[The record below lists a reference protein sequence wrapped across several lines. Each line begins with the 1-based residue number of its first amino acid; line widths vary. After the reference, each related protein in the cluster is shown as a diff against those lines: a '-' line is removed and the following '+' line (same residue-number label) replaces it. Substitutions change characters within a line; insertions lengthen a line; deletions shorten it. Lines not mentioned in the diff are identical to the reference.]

1 MATPTSTH
9 WDGISLEILRSALL
23 SSCEEVLAALVRS
36 GHSPSLKERR
46 DCSVS
51 IYSAAGEMVV
61 QAEHIPV
68 HLGVMA
74 RAMRAVLAQFPPDQ
88 MSPGD
93 CFVTNDP
100 YEGFSNHLPDLMV
113 SGPVFAHGELVGFV
127 ASLAHHS
134 DVGGMAPRSMSAEA
148 TEIYQE
154 GLRLPPVQLA
164 RGGVVDSG
172 LMRVIACNSRT
183 PSEIEADVQAQIAGV
198 RLAQRRMDEIATRH
212 DAASYRAGLDL
223 LLERSERA
231 MRARLR
237 ALPDGEWTGTSIAED
252 GANEYPI
259 HVRVTLRG
267 DELSIDFAGSA
278 PQSRGPYNAALAN
291 TQATVLTVVR
301 NLLGSDVPPNAGLYR
316 PINMTVPEGSILH
329 PRHPAAVAA
338 TTQVSYHTYEALM
351 RAFEPLAPDAVIAD
365 CGAGGVFSW
374 GGVNPRTGRLYAY
387 GEAIGGGLGASA
399 LLDGEHAVMPPVANL
414 RDTPTEALEML
425 LPVRIDRY
433 ELVRDSGGAG
443 EHSGGMG
450 IRRAIRML
458 APATWSVQLSM
469 SRCAPRGLHGGLEGS
484 LTTCTLIRADGE
496 RIPIR
501 QFTTFVAQADDVV
514 IIETAGGA
522 GYGSPPRSDG
532 EQVTAVLAEAGGR
545 AEAR

>member
-1 MATPTSTH
+1 MATSSSEA

-23 SSCEEVLAALVRS
+23 STCEEVLAALVRS

-51 IYSAAGEMVV
+51 VYSADGEMVV

-74 RAMRAVLAQFPPDQ
+74 RAMRAVLERFPPEG
-88 MSPGD
+88 MAPGD
-93 CFVTNDP
+93 GFVTNDP

-113 SGPVFAHGELVGFV
+113 SGPLFADGELVGFA

-134 DVGGMAPRSMSAEA
+134 DVGGMAPRSMSATA

-154 GLRLPPVQLA
+154 GIRLPPVQLVH
-164 RGGVVDSG
+164 GGRIDDG

-183 PSEIEADVQAQIAGV
+183 PSELEADLQAQIAGV
-198 RLAQRRMDEIATRH
+198 RLAQRRVDEIALRYDPAT
-212 DAASYRAGLDL
+212 YREGLDL
-223 LLERSERA
+223 LMERSEQA

-237 ALPDGEWTGTSIAED
+237 ALPDGEWTGTSVAED
-252 GANEYPI
+252 GENEYQI
-259 HVRVTLRG
+259 HARVALRG
-267 DELSIDFAGSA
+267 DELEVDFAGSA

-301 NLLGSDVPPNAGLYR
+301 NLLGADVPPNAGLYR
-316 PINMTVPEGSILH
+316 PIHIVVPEGSILN

-338 TTQVSYHTYEALM
+338 TTQVSYHSYEALM
-351 RAFEPLAPDAVIAD
+351 RAFEALAPDRVIAD

-387 GEAIGGGLGASA
+387 GEAIGGGFGAGPA
-399 LLDGEHAVMPPVANL
+399 RDGEHAVMPPVANL
-414 RDTPTEALEML
+414 RDTPAEALEML

-433 ELVRDSGGAG
+433 ELIRGSGGAG

-469 SRCAPRGLHGGLEGS
+469 SRRPPRGLHGGLSGAP
-484 LTTCTLIRADGE
+484 TRCTLVRADGT
-496 RIPIR
+496 RTAIR
-501 QFTTFVAQADDVV
+501 KFATFEAEVDDV
-514 IIETAGGA
+514 IETAGGG
-522 GYGSPPRSDG
+522 GYGPPP
-532 EQVTAVLAEAGGR
+532 AAEASRPSGDPATA
-545 AEAR
+545 AEAA